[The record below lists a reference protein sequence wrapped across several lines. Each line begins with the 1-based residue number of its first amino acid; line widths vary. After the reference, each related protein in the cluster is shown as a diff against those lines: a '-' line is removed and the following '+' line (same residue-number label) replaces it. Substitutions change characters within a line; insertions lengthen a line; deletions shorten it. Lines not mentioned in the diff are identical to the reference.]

1 MVNRRRLGFVSSQ
14 NSDVPARELP
24 RLLVSLASESAG
36 VLRMSES
43 TNMMVTR
50 MSRVLQQFV
59 STYGHSIAMT
69 AFLFA
74 SSVLLI
80 GCGRERIPETVETTD
95 AVPAAENEVSDETEP
110 RKPVRRTVSDVG
122 FREAALKGDLATVQ
136 KAIEEGVDVNG
147 PDEDRR
153 TALMLSAF
161 DGHHRIVQL
170 LLDHGARHNDRD
182 ATNRSALV
190 YAASGRNPETVEV
203 LLDAGADI
211 NVTDNG
217 EGWTALMFAAA
228 EGNVAVVRLLL
239 AHGADRSRRDVDGE
253 TAKQFAAKNGHP
265 EVVQLLQGN

>member
-1 MVNRRRLGFVSSQ
+1 
-14 NSDVPARELP
+14 
-24 RLLVSLASESAG
+24 
-36 VLRMSES
+36 MSES

-80 GCGRERIPETVETTD
+80 GCAGEPIPETAATEETTD

-122 FREAALKGDLATVQ
+122 FREAARNGDLAKVE

-147 PDEDRR
+147 ADEDRR